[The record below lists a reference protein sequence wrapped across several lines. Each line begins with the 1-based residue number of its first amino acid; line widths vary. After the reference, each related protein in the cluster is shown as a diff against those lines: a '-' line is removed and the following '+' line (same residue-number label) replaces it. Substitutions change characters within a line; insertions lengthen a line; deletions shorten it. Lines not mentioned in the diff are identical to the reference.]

1 MRNVNKIAVLLLL
14 SVCGGSLTL
23 SSAVAEEK
31 CAIDKRQSKAVGEG
45 AAKKVQKSFEAYTNG
60 QVDEAIAILLEAN
73 AKNDFDK
80 AYVARML
87 GNFYA
92 EKGKMD
98 TAIKYLKQA
107 VEADILG
114 GTDHAATMRLYADLL
129 LQEKSLRK
137 RFLIITSGWNLLVNP
152 ILKCIAVLVLRIQ
165 NLSSGIK

>member
-1 MRNVNKIAVLLLL
+1 MRNANKIAVALLL
-14 SVCGGSLTL
+14 SLCGGALSV
-23 SSAVAEEK
+23 SSAVAAEK
-31 CAIDKRQSKAVGEG
+31 CEIDKRQSKAVGES

-60 QVDEAIAILLEAN
+60 QLDEAIAVLLEAN
-73 AKNDFDK
+73 PKNDFDK

-114 GTDHAATMRLYADLL
+114 GTDHAATLRLYADLL
-129 LQEKSLRK
+129 LQEKKFKEAIPYYYKWMDFTCKADSQMYR
-137 RFLIITSGWNLLVNP
+137 RIGIAYTE
-152 ILKCIAVLVLRIQ
+152 LKQ
-165 NLSSGIK
+165 